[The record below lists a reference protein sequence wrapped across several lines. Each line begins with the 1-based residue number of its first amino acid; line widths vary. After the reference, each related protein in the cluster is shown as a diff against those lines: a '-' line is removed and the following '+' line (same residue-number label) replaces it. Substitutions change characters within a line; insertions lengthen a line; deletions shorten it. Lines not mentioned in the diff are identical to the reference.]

1 MFYGESM
8 FTQVSDGSKT
18 LLMALCG
25 FCLRQGI
32 ELIDCQQQTEYL
44 AQMGAAPIARDEFLD
59 HVAKSTRLPPVP
71 SWQYDDLT
79 FLTDCAR
86 WL

>member
-1 MFYGESM
+1 MFFGESM

-25 FCLRQGI
+25 FCLRQNI
-32 ELIDCQQQTEYL
+32 AMIDCQQQTDYL
-44 AQMGAAPIARDEFLD
+44 AQMGATTMARDGFLQ
-59 HVAKSTRLPPVP
+59 HVTKATSQPPVP
-71 SWQYDDLT
+71 GWQYDEST
-79 FLTDCAR
+79 FLADCAR